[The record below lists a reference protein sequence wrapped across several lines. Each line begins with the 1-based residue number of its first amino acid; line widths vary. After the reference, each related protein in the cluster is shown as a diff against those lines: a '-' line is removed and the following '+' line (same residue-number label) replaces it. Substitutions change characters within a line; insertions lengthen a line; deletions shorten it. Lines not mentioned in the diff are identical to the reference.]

1 MGVTAE
7 LVAEHEA
14 VLLALRILE
23 RVEGALQAGAADAPS
38 HAGELVEFLKVF
50 VDRCHHGKE
59 EDVLFPE
66 LERLGVPR
74 QGGPIG
80 VMLAEHERGRTLVAA
95 MADALAPLGRGEP
108 GAAARFAESAGSYR
122 ALLTAH
128 IAKENGVLFPMAE
141 RVVPGDEQGQLVERF
156 EAIERDRI
164 GPGRHEAFHEML
176 HRLRDRYA
184 VT

>member
-7 LVAEHEA
+7 LVAEHDA

-23 RVEGALQAGAADAPS
+23 RVEGALQAGAAEAPA
-38 HAGELVEFLKVF
+38 HAGELVEFLQVF

-66 LERLGVPR
+66 LERRGVPR
-74 QGGPIG
+74 EGGPIG
-80 VMLAEHERGRTLVAA
+80 VMLAEHEQGRRHVGA
-95 MADALAPLGRGEP
+95 MADGLARLQRGEP
-108 GAAARFAESAGSYR
+108 GAAARIVEAAASYR
-122 ALLTAH
+122 GLLTAH

-141 RVVPGDEQGQLVERF
+141 RVVPADVRTQLVERF